1 MRRPW
6 CQRRR
11 TPTSEFDPEQLDTV
25 SRSSAVTAGGAR
37 LGRFRATFNVLPT
50 EVRALVAV
58 AFMVALGYGIVA
70 PAIPLFARQ
79 FGVGKAAAGAVI
91 SAFALMRLLTAPF
104 VGRLVNGFGE
114 RVMLAT
120 GIIVVAVSSLLAGFA
135 QDYWQLLVLRGIG
148 GVGSIMF
155 SVSAASILIRV
166 TPSHLRGRAQGAWA
180 GSFLLGMIAGPAVG
194 TVATFSLR
202 APFFLY
208 AGTLVVAGALALST
222 LRHSEFAARQSE
234 RTAALPLRTALRHR
248 AYVAALAASFAG
260 DWAVVGA
267 RTAIVPQFVTDRLS
281 LGAGWVYAAFLVVSI
296 VSGALLLPFG
306 RVADTRGRRPVI
318 LIGLFIGAVGFAL
331 LPSVPTTVGLL
342 VAMALLGVAGA
353 ADSVAPGAVMGDVVG
368 GRGGTVV
375 AVFQMSGDLGA
386 VIGPVVAGWIADSWG
401 YPATFLVSAAVSVAP
416 LPLVAAAP
424 ETLTKAPTERSDPLP
439 APSTDVS

>member
-1 MRRPW
+1 
-6 CQRRR
+6 
-11 TPTSEFDPEQLDTV
+11 L
-25 SRSSAVTAGGAR
+25 RST
-37 LGRFRATFNVLPT
+37 LGDLPT
-50 EVRALVAV
+50 EVRALVVV

-91 SAFALMRLLTAPF
+91 SAFALMRLVTAPF

-120 GIIVVAVSSLLAGFA
+120 GIGVVAVSSLLAGFA
-135 QDYWQLLVLRGIG
+135 QVYWQLLVLRGIG

-208 AGTLVVAGALALST
+208 AGTLVVAGMLALGT
-222 LRHSEFAARQSE
+222 LRHSEFATRQAD
-234 RTAALPLRTALRHR
+234 RGAALSLRAALRNR
-248 AYVAALAASFAG
+248 AYVAVLVASFAG

-267 RTAIVPQFVTDRLS
+267 RTAIVPQFVTDRLHA
-281 LGAGWVYAAFLVVSI
+281 GAGWVYAAFLVVSI

-306 RVADTRGRRPVI
+306 RIADTRGRRPVI
-318 LIGLFIGAVGFAL
+318 ITGLLVGAVGFIL
-331 LPSVPTTVGLL
+331 LPSVPTLVGML

-375 AVFQMSGDLGA
+375 AFFQMAGDLGV
-386 VIGPVVAGWIADSWG
+386 VIGPIAAGWIADAHG
-401 YPATFLVSAAVSVAP
+401 YPATFLVSAAVSAVPVA
-416 LPLVAAAP
+416 LVAAAP
-424 ETLTKAPTERSDPLP
+424 ETLSAAPPTPLAVPPSDV
-439 APSTDVS
+439 T

>member
-1 MRRPW
+1 
-6 CQRRR
+6 
-11 TPTSEFDPEQLDTV
+11 V
-25 SRSSAVTAGGAR
+25 SRSPAIDGGGAR
-37 LGRFRATFNVLPT
+37 LGRFRSTFRVLPT
-50 EVRALVAV
+50 EVRALIAV
-58 AFMVALGYGIVA
+58 AFMVALGYGIVG
-70 PAIPLFARQ
+70 PAIPLFARE

-104 VGRLVNGFGE
+104 VGRLVNAFGE

-120 GIIVVAVSSLLAGFA
+120 GIGVVGVSSLLAGFA

-202 APFFLY
+202 APFFVY
-208 AGTLVVAGALALST
+208 TGTLVVAGALALFN
-222 LRHSEFAARQSE
+222 LRHSEFAARQSD
-234 RTAALPLRTALRHR
+234 RSDPLPLRAALRNR

-260 DWAVVGA
+260 DWAVVGS
-267 RTAIVPQFVTDRLS
+267 RTAIVPQFVTDRLG
-281 LGAGWVYAAFLVVSI
+281 LGAGWVYAGFLVVSI

-306 RVADTRGRRPVI
+306 RTADTRGRRPVI
-318 LIGLFIGAVGFAL
+318 ITGLLIGAVGFVL
-331 LPSVPTTVGLL
+331 LPTVPTIIGLL
-342 VAMALLGVAGA
+342 IAMALLGVAGA
-353 ADSVAPGAVMGDVVG
+353 ADSVAPGAVMGDVVS

-386 VIGPVVAGWIADSWG
+386 VIGPVTAGWIADGFG
-401 YPATFLVSAAVSVAP
+401 YSAAFLVSAAVSVAP
-416 LPLVAAAP
+416 LPLVAAAQ
-424 ETLTKAPTERSDPLP
+424 ETLTAAPDTPAEPAAAQRRSDG
-439 APSTDVS
+439 A